1 MENKIKFHHITLEDC
16 GKKSGLV
23 VVIDVLRAFS
33 TAAYAFAAGVEGI
46 YLVRTVEQA
55 FSMREEVS
63 DSLIMGEVN
72 GLPVKGFD
80 FGNSPGQ
87 FDGIDLSGKY
97 LIQRTTSGT
106 QGAVC
111 SRSADTLLTT
121 SFCNAMATAN
131 YIDRISPAEVTFVI
145 TGLRPGGWGDEDQ
158 ACADYIEALIGKEQV
173 NKAKFLRRVSES
185 KPGQLFLDQN
195 LSQFPREDLEYSTA
209 INKFSFIMKVHRKGE
224 YLLMK
229 AFNL

>member
-1 MENKIKFHHITLEDC
+1 LENKIKFHHYSLEDC
-16 GKKSGLV
+16 GNISGLV

-46 YLVRTVEQA
+46 YLVSTVEQA
-55 FSMREEVS
+55 FSMQEEVS

-72 GLPVKGFD
+72 GLPVEGFD
-80 FGNSPGQ
+80 FGNSPNQ
-87 FDGIDLSGKY
+87 FDGINLSGKY

-111 SRSADTLLTT
+111 SRSAETLLTT

-131 YIDRISPAEVTFVI
+131 FIDRISPAEVTFVI

-158 ACADYIEALIGKEQV
+158 ACADYIQASI
-173 NKAKFLRRVSES
+173 NKDQADKADYLRRVCES
-185 KPGQLFLDQN
+185 KPGQLFLNPD

-209 INKFSFIMKVHRKGE
+209 INKFNFIMQVQRKGE
-224 YLLMK
+224 HLLME
-229 AFNL
+229 AFDL